1 MKKIMAT
8 VMLAVG
14 LLASNYMGAE
24 ATDIVSTPGMSQEE
38 VLPPVQV
45 NMNVQVGTGTYQVT
59 SVAEDNRTV
68 KYIAPVNQNC
78 TKAVVPATITLAEDG
93 NVYKVTSIKANAFQ
107 DCKKLRTI
115 HIGSN
120 VAYIGK
126 EAFKNCAKLAKI
138 EIPNSVISVGAK
150 AFINCTSLKKVTI
163 GNNVPKI
170 NSYTFFKCT
179 SLETVVMG
187 SGIKT
192 IGTSAFSGCKNLK
205 TIQINSKNLKT
216 VNKNAFYGIQKK
228 AVVKVPSSKVSSYTK
243 LLKKRVPSTVTI
255 KKK

>member
-8 VMLAVG
+8 VMLAIG

-24 ATDIVSTPGMSQEE
+24 ATDVVTTPGMSQET
-38 VLPPVQV
+38 VIPVQV
-45 NMNVQVGTGTYQVT
+45 NMNVQVGNATYQVT

-68 KYIAPVNQNC
+68 KYIAPVNKNC
-78 TKAVVPATITLAEDG
+78 TKAIIPATITLTEDG
-93 NVYKVTSIKANAFQ
+93 NAYKVTSIKANAFQ
-107 DCKKLRTI
+107 DCTKLRTV

-163 GNNVPKI
+163 GNKVPKI
-170 NSYTFFKCT
+170 NSFTFFKCT
-179 SLETVVMG
+179 SLETVVIG
-187 SGIKT
+187 SSVKT

-205 TIQINSKNLKT
+205 TVQINSKNLKT

-228 AVVKVPSSKVSSYTK
+228 AVVKVPASKVSSYKK
-243 LLKKRVPSTVTI
+243 LLKNRVPSTVTI